1 VVTSWSSPE
10 LSTERVALY
19 LATYIRADR
28 AGQGGGLV
36 EEHESVEPTEVALV
50 DLARLADAGQLVDMK
65 TLLLVLALRLR
76 QPTLFDE

>member
-1 VVTSWSSPE
+1 M
-10 LSTERVALY
+10 
-19 LATYIRADR
+19 
-28 AGQGGGLV
+28 
-36 EEHESVEPTEVALV
+36 ALV